1 MLAFHLHST
10 YSKATVQFTSKYRLQ
25 ALPLPD
31 LRNTDCYKTG
41 PHFNGQTLPLWRAGV
56 LKRAN
61 TRTHSQFTPPAA
73 LSRFLQK
80 QPEGY
85 SALSGERSDLKSERH
100 LLVGFQIPPFLSA
113 PVSLPW
119 GPSEVLLHYF
129 TAKEQCCLFQTT
141 PCAALQA
148 VSVLQMLAFIK
159 TWSLR

>member
-100 LLVGFQIPPFLSA
+100 LLVGFQIPPSSQPGLTAMRALWGFAALFPCQRA
-113 PVSLPW
+113 MLPL
-119 GPSEVLLHYF
+119 PNHSMR
-129 TAKEQCCLFQTT
+129 
-141 PCAALQA
+141 CAAGGKRA
-148 VSVLQMLAFIK
+148 ADVSFY
-159 TWSLR
+159 